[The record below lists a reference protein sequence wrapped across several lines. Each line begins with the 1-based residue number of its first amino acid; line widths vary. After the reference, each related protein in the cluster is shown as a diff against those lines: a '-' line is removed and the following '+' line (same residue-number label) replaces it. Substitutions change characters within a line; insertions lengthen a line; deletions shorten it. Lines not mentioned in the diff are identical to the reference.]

1 MKIIGIDIGTTSIS
15 SVVLDGETETQ
26 VAAKTLPNDTARAGH
41 SWERMQDADRI
52 LEKCRKLVMEYRME
66 WPDVRCIGITGQMHG
81 MLYVDANGCAVSP
94 LTTWEDERGNQP
106 YREGST
112 YAQELSARSGYEM
125 ATGYGLTT
133 HFYNLQNN
141 LVPKQAAF
149 MTTIMDYVA
158 MRLTGRR
165 HPMTH
170 PTNAASFGLFDIRS
184 GSFDK
189 AACRKAGIDPAILPE
204 VAPGESVIGRTADGI
219 EVVIPIGDNQAGIL
233 GLCESEQ
240 DIVLNIGTSSQISKI
255 SDRIPEDRTLECR
268 PYIGGKYL
276 LLGAGL
282 CGGTS
287 FRMLNDFFRDV
298 CAQCGATVSRDEM
311 FGCMMTAANEAR
323 EAEQGTEMLSVQTL
337 FRGTRANPSLRG
349 SIDGITMTNLTM
361 GTLVL
366 GFYRGVLTELY
377 EAYQKM
383 DADPAQ
389 GRLLLCGNALRNNPL
404 LRSLCAE
411 LFGREACLTDRK
423 EETATG
429 AALLARFAAP
439 KRGCQNA
446 AEYGT
451 MENV

>member
-15 SVVLDGETETQ
+15 SVVLDGETKTQ
-26 VAAKTLPNDTARAGH
+26 VAAKTLPNDTARAGRD
-41 SWERMQDADRI
+41 WERMQDADRI
-52 LEKCRKLVMEYRME
+52 WEKCKSLVAEYRKA
-66 WPDVRCIGITGQMHG
+66 WPDVRRIGITGQMHG
-81 MLYVDANGCAVSP
+81 MLYVDERGCAISP
-94 LTTWEDERGNQP
+94 LTTWEDERGNQS
-106 YREGST
+106 YRDGRT
-112 YAQELSARSGYEM
+112 YAQELSTRSGYAM

-133 HFYNLQNN
+133 HFYNVQNDQ
-141 LVPKQAAF
+141 VPEQTTSL
-149 MTTIMDYVA
+149 TTIMDYVA
-158 MRLTGRR
+158 MRLTGGRR
-165 HPMTH
+165 PLIH
-170 PTNAASFGLFDIRS
+170 PTNAASFGLFDIRR
-184 GSFDK
+184 GSFDVE
-189 AACRKAGIDPAILPE
+189 ACRKAGIDPAILPE
-204 VAPGESVIGRTADGI
+204 VVRGEKVIGRTEDGI

-255 SDRIPEDRTLECR
+255 SDAIPEAGTLECR
-268 PYIGGKYL
+268 PYVGGKYL

-298 CAQCGATVSRDEM
+298 CAKCGDAVSREAM
-311 FGCMMTAANEAR
+311 FGYMMAAANEAR
-323 EAEQGTEMLSVQTL
+323 EAEQDTEALDVRTL

-366 GFYRGVLTELY
+366 GFYRGVLMELY

-383 DADPAQ
+383 DADPKQ

-404 LRSLCAE
+404 LRTLCAE
-411 LFGREACLTDRK
+411 RFGREAYLTDQK

-429 AALLARFAAP
+429 AALLAMRS
-439 KRGCQNA
+439 K
-446 AEYGT
+446 
-451 MENV
+451 

>member
-15 SVVLDGETETQ
+15 SVVLDEETKIQ
-26 VAAKTLPNDTARAGH
+26 VAAKTLPNDTAISGQD
-41 SWERMQDADRI
+41 WERMQDADRI
-52 LEKCRKLVMEYRME
+52 LEKCTSLVAEYRKA
-66 WPDVRCIGITGQMHG
+66 WPDVRRIGITGQMHG
-81 MLYVDANGCAVSP
+81 MLYVDENGCAISP
-94 LTTWEDERGNQP
+94 LTTWEDERGNQT

-112 YAQELSARSGYEM
+112 YAQELRARSGYAM

-133 HFYNLQNN
+133 HFYNVQNH
-141 LVPKQAAF
+141 LVPEQAASL
-149 MTTIMDYVA
+149 TTIMDYVA
-158 MRLTGRR
+158 MRLTGSR

-170 PTNAASFGLFDIRS
+170 PTNAASFGLFDIRR
-184 GSFDK
+184 GSFDER
-189 AACRKAGIDPAILPE
+189 ACRKAGIDPAILPE
-204 VAPGESVIGRTADGI
+204 VVRGEEVIGRTEDGI
-219 EVVIPIGDNQAGIL
+219 EVMIPIGDNQAGIL

-255 SDRIPEDRTLECR
+255 SEAIPEDQTLECR
-268 PYIGGKYL
+268 PYVGGKYL

-287 FRMLNDFFRDV
+287 FRMLNDFFCDV
-298 CAQCGATVSRDEM
+298 CARCKDTVSRDEM
-311 FGCMMTAANEAR
+311 FGYMMAAANEAR
-323 EAEQGTEMLSVQTL
+323 EAEQGMEALNVRTL

-366 GFYRGVLTELY
+366 GFYRGVLMELH

-383 DADPAQ
+383 DVDPEQ

-404 LRSLCAE
+404 LRKLCAE
-411 LFGREACLTDRK
+411 LFGRDACLTDKK

-429 AALLARFAAP
+429 AALLAMRT
-439 KRGCQNA
+439 K
-446 AEYGT
+446 
-451 MENV
+451 

>member
-1 MKIIGIDIGTTSIS
+1 
-15 SVVLDGETETQ
+15 
-26 VAAKTLPNDTARAGH
+26 
-41 SWERMQDADRI
+41 
-52 LEKCRKLVMEYRME
+52 
-66 WPDVRCIGITGQMHG
+66 
-81 MLYVDANGCAVSP
+81 
-94 LTTWEDERGNQP
+94 
-106 YREGST
+106 
-112 YAQELSARSGYEM
+112 
-125 ATGYGLTT
+125 
-133 HFYNLQNN
+133 
-141 LVPKQAAF
+141 
-149 MTTIMDYVA
+149 
-158 MRLTGRR
+158 
-165 HPMTH
+165 MTH

-323 EAEQGTEMLSVQTL
+323 EAEQGTEVLSVQTL

-366 GFYRGVLTELY
+366 GFYRGVLTELC

-383 DADPAQ
+383 DAEP
-389 GRLLLCGNALRNNPL
+389 G
-404 LRSLCAE
+404 
-411 LFGREACLTDRK
+411 
-423 EETATG
+423 TG
-429 AALLARFAAP
+429 ASASLRQTPCATIRCCAVSVRNYSEEKP
-439 KRGCQNA
+439 
-446 AEYGT
+446 
-451 MENV
+451 V